1 VGARREDRREAVAFG
16 IVLVVRGLVL
26 WVLIPVTLVL
36 WVALTPARWL
46 VHRRDRPRLRQYVTW
61 ADMTLVASLECGPL
75 RPLVSR
81 PERFPRWPRQRAEP
95 PYRVGISDLA

>member
-36 WVALTPARWL
+36 WVALT
-46 VHRRDRPRLRQYVTW
+46 RRDGSSI
-61 ADMTLVASLECGPL
+61 AGIGPGC
-75 RPLVSR
+75 
-81 PERFPRWPRQRAEP
+81 ANT
-95 PYRVGISDLA
+95 